1 MSDVK
6 HIDIPEAGISL
17 FSTGSAVMTTTT
29 SSLQDGPTPVMP
41 AKDMPGEYA
50 LWGVDNLEP
59 QRIAEQKQKIGIVGA
74 VMQKKVDLL
83 VSGGLRYGKVQIDQ
97 TTGFERLIPTRDK
110 KVQDFFKECNI
121 QLYLQEATAD
131 WYTYGNIF
139 PELWMGRGK
148 DRVVSLAVQDANH
161 VRLAKMN
168 KRAEIEY
175 AYLSD
180 WKDDGMK
187 RIKIAAL
194 DPYRGV
200 VRQMQQRKEARYIL
214 PIRILQDNRFYYGN
228 QPWHAHLTSGWF
240 DIAKRVPVLK
250 KALLENLM
258 HIKYHIEIHEKYWNI
273 KWKDWALKEEKDRVA
288 LMQQEV
294 VAIENWLKDGGQG
307 GTFMSSILGGQS
319 GTEEISLV
327 KINEKK
333 MTTSDGAYIEDSQE
347 ADFIIARDCGIKPSL
362 IGISPSK
369 SGSSPGS
376 GSEDRV
382 ARTNHVLD
390 SKAAQDM
397 ILSPLAHI
405 RDMNGW
411 DPEYEFWFAN
421 YYAATLDRT
430 QQVDAKANSNP
441 ER

>member
-6 HIDIPEAGISL
+6 HIELPAEGVSL
-17 FSTGSAVMTTTT
+17 FVGSSAVMSTPASTM
-29 SSLQDGPTPVMP
+29 QDGPTPVMP
-41 AKDMPGEYA
+41 AKDMPGEHA

-59 QRIAEQKQKIGIVGA
+59 QRIAEQKGKIGIVGA
-74 VMQKKVDLL
+74 VMQKKVELL
-83 VSGGLRYGKVQIDQ
+83 VSGGLRYGKVEIDPV
-97 TTGFERLIPTRDK
+97 TGFERMKPTRDK

-121 QLYLQEATAD
+121 GLFIQEAAAD
-131 WYTYGNIF
+131 WYTYGNVF
-139 PELWMGRGK
+139 VEYWMGRGK

-161 VRLAKMN
+161 VRLGKMN
-168 KRAEIEY
+168 KRAEIEH

-200 VRQMQQRKEARYIL
+200 VRQMQQRKEPRYIL
-214 PIRILQDNRFYYGN
+214 PIRILQDNRFYYGA

-240 DIAKRVPVLK
+240 DIVKRVPVLK

-258 HIKYHIEIHEKYWNI
+258 HIKYHIKIHERYWSI

-288 LMQQEV
+288 LMKAEV
-294 VAIENWLKDGGQG
+294 TAIENWLKGDGQG
-307 GTFMSSILGGQS
+307 GAWMSSTLGGAS
-319 GTEEISLV
+319 GTEQIDLV
-327 KINEKK
+327 QIVELK

-390 SKAAQDM
+390 GKAAQDM
-397 ILSPLAHI
+397 ILAPLAHI

-411 DPEYEFWFAN
+411 DPDYEFWFAN